1 MDIETFVGVAIPI
14 YFVALILVERL
25 APGRAQP
32 RVRWWLLK
40 GAIFFVINM
49 VMNSLPGALLAGA
62 LGPYAPVH
70 LDALPLVAQIAIGFV
85 VSDFI
90 SYWLHRAMHRWHRLW
105 RWTHQMHHSA
115 ERVDVLGIA
124 YTHPLDVLL
133 GTAVPTVALVGLGIS
148 PAGAALAGLA
158 GVLTGFIAHVNIRTP
173 RWLGY
178 IIQRPEQHAIHH
190 TRDVHAYNY
199 GNLMLWD
206 IAFGTFRNP
215 AECPTE
221 PFGFWDGA
229 SRKTFAML
237 VGRDVA
243 NPTA

>member
-1 MDIETFVGVAIPI
+1 MDIETFVGLAIPV
-14 YFVALILVERL
+14 YFLALIFIERL
-25 APGRAQP
+25 APPGREQP
-32 RVRWWLLK
+32 RVRWWLVK
-40 GAIFFVINM
+40 GFVFFVIAM
-49 VMNSLPGALLAGA
+49 VMNSLPGAVLAGII
-62 LGPYAPVH
+62 GPYAPVH
-70 LDALPLVAQIAIGFV
+70 LDVLPLAAQIAIGFF
-85 VSDFI
+85 VSDFVT
-90 SYWLHRAMHRWHRLW
+90 YWLHRVMHRWHWLW

-115 ERVDVLGIA
+115 ERVDVAGLA

-133 GTAVPTVALVGLGIS
+133 GSALPTFVLVGLGIS

-158 GVLTGFIAHVNIRTP
+158 GALTGFVSHVNVRTP

-178 IIQRPEQHAIHH
+178 LIQRPEQHAIHH

-199 GNLMLWD
+199 GTVMLWD

-215 AECPTE
+215 TEYPTE

-229 SRKTFAML
+229 SRRTFAML

-243 NPTA
+243 TPT